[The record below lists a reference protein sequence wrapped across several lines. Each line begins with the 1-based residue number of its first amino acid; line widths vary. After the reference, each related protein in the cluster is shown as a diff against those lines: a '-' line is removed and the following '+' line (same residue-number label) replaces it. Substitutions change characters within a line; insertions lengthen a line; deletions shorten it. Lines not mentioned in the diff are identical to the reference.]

1 MKLQDF
7 YKNKKVFITG
17 HTGFKGSWLA
27 LFLKELGAD
36 VTGYSLA
43 PIDKKNSLYS
53 ITNLN
58 DKIRSVIADIRDLEK
73 LTKEIQLSSPDII
86 FHLAAQPLVRDS
98 YKDPIDT
105 YSSNVMGT
113 INLLDAILNSK
124 NNVKAVINITTDK
137 CYENQEREAP
147 YKEDDKLGGHDPYS
161 ASKACSE
168 IITASYRKS
177 FFADKAIGLA
187 SARAGNVIGGGDFSK
202 DRIIPD
208 LIRSIQKKETTTI
221 RSPNAI
227 RPWQHVF
234 DALYGYL
241 LLGQKLFDNP
251 KQYSTAYN
259 FSPIDNKVVNV
270 ENLVQDILKTLQIG
284 KYQIDKSFA
293 NLHEAQILK
302 LDSSKASK
310 ELNWIPKFN
319 VDKSIEETALWYKSY
334 LELEKI
340 DGFSYKHLKY
350 YLNLI

>member
-17 HTGFKGSWLA
+17 HTGFKGCWLA

-43 PIDKKNSLYS
+43 PIDQKNSLYA
-53 ITNLN
+53 ITNLQDN
-58 DKIRSVIADIRDLEK
+58 IKSVIADIRDHNK
-73 LTKEIQLSSPDII
+73 LKEEIQLSSPDMV

-105 YSSNVMGT
+105 YSSNVIGT
-113 INLLDAILNSK
+113 INLFDAILNTS
-124 NNVKAVINITTDK
+124 NDVKAVINITTDK

-177 FFADKAIGLA
+177 FFADKGIGLA

-208 LIRSIQKKETTTI
+208 LIRSIQKQETTII

-251 KQYSTAYN
+251 KKYSTAYN
-259 FSPIDNKVVNV
+259 FSPVDNKVVNV
-270 ENLVQDILKTLQIG
+270 ENLVRDVLKTLQMG

-302 LDSSKASK
+302 LDSSKASN
-310 ELNWIPKFN
+310 ELNWMPKFN
-319 VDKSIEETALWYKSY
+319 VDKSIEKTALWYKNY

-340 DGFSYKHLKY
+340 DDFSYKHLKY
-350 YLNLI
+350 YLTLI

>member
-43 PIDKKNSLYS
+43 PIDQKNSLFA
-53 ITNLN
+53 ITNLQDN
-58 DKIRSVIADIRDLEK
+58 IKSVIADIRNHDK
-73 LTKEIQLSSPDII
+73 LKEEIQLSSPDMV

-113 INLLDAILNSK
+113 INLLDAVLNSK
-124 NNVKAVINITTDK
+124 NNVKSVINITTDK

-208 LIRSIQKKETTTI
+208 LIRSIQKQETTTI
-221 RSPNAI
+221 RNPNAI

-251 KQYSTAYN
+251 KKYSTAYN

-340 DGFSYKHLKY
+340 DDFSYKHLKY